1 MPDDKNVT
9 LHKKTQKKTK
19 IICTIGPVSSSKVM
33 IKKLAEAGMNIARIN
48 FSHGDHATH
57 EQTYANIREVEKKLG
72 RPIGILADLQGP
84 KIRITALRSLP
95 FILKPGDEIWINN
108 NPKYEGNR
116 EELGCT
122 YPFIVD
128 DVQVNEKL
136 LIDDGKL
143 TFKIKEKQK
152 DRILLLT
159 IHGGVVNGFKGI
171 NLPGSKI
178 TSPALTSKD
187 LKDLKLAKKLGSDF
201 VALSFVRSG
210 KDIELVKKHLKG
222 TFIDIIAKIE
232 RPEAIENIEE
242 IIKAA
247 DGIMIARGDLG
258 VELETEMV
266 PVIQKKIIKKTNMHG
281 KVVIT
286 ATQMMESMLESPR
299 PTRAD
304 ASDIANAVL
313 DGTDA
318 VMLSA
323 ETATGK
329 YPVEAVTIM
338 SKIIH
343 EAEAIYQPAYVRF
356 ADLPIQDD
364 EIALG
369 TAAAN
374 IADLI
379 KAKAIV
385 TFTRSGYSGRLAS
398 RFRPRADIYSFTPFE
413 ITARKMAMLR
423 GVISHVMPRTGSYWE
438 LMEYANITLKKKYH
452 FKTKDKIIILSAAP
466 GSKSPVT
473 TLLQIYKIT

>member
-1 MPDDKNVT
+1 MPIQNNVAKN
-9 LHKKTQKKTK
+9 KKTK
-19 IICTIGPVSSSKVM
+19 IICTIGPASSSKMM
-33 IKKLAEAGMNIARIN
+33 IKKLVEAGMNIARIN

-57 EQTYANIREVEKKLG
+57 EQTYKNIREVEKKAG

-84 KIRITALRSLP
+84 KIRTTALKVPP

-108 NPKYEGNR
+108 DTQFMGNQI
-116 EELGCT
+116 ELGCT
-122 YPFIVD
+122 YQSIID
-128 DVQVNEKL
+128 DIQINDKL

-143 TFKIKEKQK
+143 SFQVKEKQK
-152 DRILLLT
+152 NRALLLT
-159 IHGGVVNGFKGI
+159 IHGGLIKEFKGI
-171 NLPGSKI
+171 NLPGTKI
-178 TSPALTSKD
+178 TSPALTPKD

-201 VALSFVRSG
+201 VALSFVRSA
-210 KDIELVKKHLKG
+210 KDIHMIKDLLKG

-242 IIKAA
+242 IIEAA

-266 PVIQKKIIKKTNMHG
+266 PVIQKKIIKKTNVHG

-329 YPVEAVTIM
+329 FPVEAVAIM
-338 SKIIH
+338 SKIIL
-343 EAEAIYQPAYVRF
+343 EAEAIFQPTYVRF
-356 ADLPIQDD
+356 ADLPLQDD

-385 TFTRSGYSGRLAS
+385 TFTRSGYSGHLAS
-398 RFRPRADIYSFTPFE
+398 RFRPRADIYSFTPFD

-423 GVISHVMPRTGSYWE
+423 GVISHVMPKTDSFWE

-452 FKTKDKIIILSAAP
+452 FKIKDKVVILSAAP
-466 GSKSPVT
+466 GSKSPVS
-473 TLLQIYKIT
+473 TLLQIYKIK

>member
-1 MPDDKNVT
+1 MSTVKN
-9 LHKKTQKKTK
+9 LPLNKKTK
-19 IICTIGPVSSSKVM
+19 IICTIGPASSSKIM
-33 IKKLAEAGMNIARIN
+33 IKKLVEAGMNIARIN

-57 EQTYANIREVEKKLG
+57 EKTYKHIREIEKSIG

-84 KIRITALRSLP
+84 KIRTTALKVPP
-95 FILKPGDEIWINN
+95 FILKPGDEILINN
-108 NPKYEGNR
+108 NVRHLGDRN
-116 EELGCT
+116 ELGCT

-128 DVQVNEKL
+128 DVQINEKL

-143 TFKIKEKQK
+143 SFRVKEKQK
-152 DRILLLT
+152 DRILLQT
-159 IHGGVVNGFKGI
+159 IHGGIVSGYKGI
-171 NLPGSKI
+171 NLPGTKI
-178 TSPALTSKD
+178 TSPALTPKD

-201 VALSFVRSG
+201 VALSFVRSA
-210 KDIELVKKHLKG
+210 KDIELIKTHLKG

-232 RPEAIENIEE
+232 RPEAIENIDE
-242 IIKAA
+242 IIEAA

-266 PVIQKKIIKKTNMHG
+266 PVIQKKIIKKTNMYG

-286 ATQMMESMLESPR
+286 ATQMMESMLENPR

-329 YPVEAVTIM
+329 FPVEAVSIM

-343 EAEAIYQPAYVRF
+343 EAEEIYQPTYVRF
-356 ADLPIQDD
+356 AELPFQDD

-374 IADLI
+374 ITDLI

-398 RFRPRADIYSFTPFE
+398 RFRPRADIYSFTPFD

-423 GVISHVMPRTGSYWE
+423 GVISHVMPTTTSYWE
-438 LMEYANITLKKKYH
+438 LMEYANLTLKKKYH
-452 FKTKDKIIILSAAP
+452 FKANDKIIILSAAP

-473 TLLQIYKIT
+473 TLLQIYKIK

>member
-1 MPDDKNVT
+1 MRTPVNTPVY
-9 LHKKTQKKTK
+9 KKTK
-19 IICTIGPVSSSKVM
+19 IICTIGPASSSKAM

-48 FSHGDHATH
+48 FSHGNHETHARV
-57 EQTYANIREVEKKLG
+57 YANIREVEAKLG

-84 KIRITALRSLP
+84 KIRTTGLKGSP
-95 FILKPGDEIWINN
+95 FILKTGDEIWINN
-108 NPKYEGNR
+108 DPHYEGDR
-116 EELGCT
+116 YELGCT
-122 YPFIVD
+122 YPQIVD
-128 DVQVNEKL
+128 DVRVNEKL

-143 TFKIKEKQK
+143 AFRVIEKEKN
-152 DRILLLT
+152 RVLLKT
-159 IHGGVVNGFKGI
+159 IHGGLVKEFKGI

-178 TSPALTSKD
+178 SSPALTPKD
-187 LKDLKLAKKLGSDF
+187 LNDLKLAKKLESDF
-201 VALSFVRSG
+201 VALSFVRSAD
-210 KDIELVKKHLKG
+210 DIHFIKNLLKG
-222 TFIDIIAKIE
+222 TFIDVIAKIE

-242 IIKAA
+242 IITAA

-266 PVIQKKIIKKTNMHG
+266 PVIQKKIIRKTNMHG

-286 ATQMMESMLESPR
+286 ATQMLESMLESPR

-329 YPVEAVTIM
+329 YPVEAVSIM
-338 SKIIH
+338 SKIIR
-343 EAEAIYQPAYVRF
+343 EAESIFQPAFMRF
-356 ADLPIQDD
+356 SDLPVQDD

-369 TAAAN
+369 TSAAN

-398 RFRPRADIYSFTPFE
+398 RFRPRADIYSFTPFD

-423 GVISHVMPRTGSYWE
+423 GVISHVMPKTNSFWE
-438 LMEYANITLKKKYH
+438 LVEYANVTLKKKYH
-452 FKTKDKIIILSAAP
+452 FKAKDKIVILSAPP

-473 TLLQIYKIT
+473 SVLQIYKIK